1 MTILDKVQ
9 TSFTNV
15 RRGEEFSRSEIIQL
29 VLAKFDVNKGSIIPS
44 DYCYNLV
51 NLDKLNNPLLLEF
64 NLFEY
69 IEPSRYKYLGRNQK
83 YSGQILHKINAIY
96 KEVGR
101 WTNGVR
107 KLDPSVAHAA
117 PTAKPMREKNP
128 QSTPS
133 APAAMSRLEK
143 NPPAGRPQDPTK
155 RRPEPSPKTPLRDSA
170 AQPKPVP
177 IRQLW
182 NSGNRQDW
190 EKALDNYWKAVSSG
204 NLRLERAFDN
214 LDADSIQRMSASQ
227 FYDFLH
233 DAYFVWKYTA
243 KNRLATTRHAL
254 EKYRREGSMGELAR
268 IQKDLFDFD
277 RGDIADGLTIAR
289 KIHGLGTA
297 GASGLLS
304 VLFPKEFGTV
314 DQFVV
319 KALCQIEGLPE
330 HAQISHMA
338 PEALT
343 VNDGVLIITLMRQ
356 KAIDL
361 NRAFGTKIWTPRM
374 IDQVLWA
381 VGRV

>member
-9 TSFTNV
+9 ASFANV
-15 RRGEEFSRSEIIQL
+15 RRGEEMSRSEIVQL
-29 VLAKFDVNKGSIIPS
+29 VLAKHDVNKGSIIPS

-51 NLDKLNNPLLLEF
+51 NLDKLNNPSLLEF

-69 IEPSRYKYLGRNQK
+69 IEPSRYIYLGRNQK
-83 YSGQILHKINAIY
+83 YSGPILRKINSDY
-96 KEVGR
+96 KQVGQ

-107 KLDPSVAHAA
+107 HLAVTEVELPR
-117 PTAKPMREKNP
+117 TTKPKHEK
-128 QSTPS
+128 
-133 APAAMSRLEK
+133 
-143 NPPAGRPQDPTK
+143 RPQTSRVEGLQK
-155 RRPEPSPKTPLRDSA
+155 QSQEPAKKIPPHDSD
-170 AQPKPVP
+170 AQPRRVP
-177 IRQLW
+177 ISKLW
-182 NSGNRQDW
+182 NSGSKQEW

-204 NLRLERAFDN
+204 NIRLERAFDN
-214 LDADSIQRMSASQ
+214 LDADSIQKMSASQ

-268 IQKDLFDFD
+268 IQKELFHFNLD
-277 RGDIADGLTIAR
+277 DIADGLTIAI

-297 GASGLLS
+297 GASGLLA
-304 VLFPKEFGTV
+304 VLFPKAFGTV

-319 KALCQIEGLPE
+319 KALCSIEGLPE
-330 HAQISHMA
+330 HAQLASLS

-343 VNDGVLIITLMRQ
+343 VNAGVLIITLMKK
-356 KAIDL
+356 KADEL

>member
-1 MTILDKVQ
+1 MTILEIIQ
-9 TSFTNV
+9 ASFANV
-15 RRGEEFSRSEIIQL
+15 RRGEEMNRSEIVQL
-29 VLAKFDVNKGSIIPS
+29 VLAKHDVNKGSIIPS

-51 NLDKLNNPLLLEF
+51 NLDKLNNPSLLEF

-69 IEPSRYKYLGRNQK
+69 IEPSRYIYLGRNQK
-83 YSGQILHKINAIY
+83 YSGPILHKINSTY

-101 WTNGVR
+101 WTDGVR
-107 KLDPSVAHAA
+107 HLDVAVDSSTRVAQKH
-117 PTAKPMREKNP
+117 REKNHP
-128 QSTPS
+128 TGHSS
-133 APAAMSRLEK
+133 DALSR
-143 NPPAGRPQDPTK
+143 R
-155 RRPEPSPKTPLRDSA
+155 
-170 AQPKPVP
+170 PKPVQKIPPRDKAEQPRRVP
-177 IRQLW
+177 ISKLW
-182 NSGNRQDW
+182 NSGSKQEW

-204 NLRLERAFDN
+204 NMRLERAFDN
-214 LDADSIQRMSASQ
+214 LDADSIQKLSASQ

-233 DAYFVWKYTA
+233 DAYYVWKYTA

-268 IQKDLFDFD
+268 IQKELFDFD
-277 RGDIADGLTIAR
+277 HDDIADGLTIAR

-297 GASGLLS
+297 GASGLLA

-319 KALCQIEGLPE
+319 KALCEIDGLPE
-330 HAQISHMA
+330 HAQLAHLA

-343 VNDGVLIITLMRQ
+343 INDGVLIITLMKR
-356 KAIDL
+356 KADDL
-361 NRAFGTKIWTPRM
+361 NRSFATKIWTPRM